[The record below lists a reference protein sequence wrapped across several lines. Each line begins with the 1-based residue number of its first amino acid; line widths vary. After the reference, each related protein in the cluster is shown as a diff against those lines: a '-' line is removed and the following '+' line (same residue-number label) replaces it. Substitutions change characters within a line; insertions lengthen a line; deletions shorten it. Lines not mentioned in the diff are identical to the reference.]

1 MENEVQGSKKCVA
14 FLRQSRNQ
22 APRRCVWNDATAL
35 LWKNR
40 SSFAINEGADS
51 FSSIARGRSALRPFC
66 NATQIFN
73 CELFSWETKS
83 ESQKIRKQK
92 QKEEKQKNPKRWQ
105 QWNRLCCWKVLG
117 ETSLNNFQF
126 APRVKTLSKNKRNK
140 TTQNAVY
147 ISHFLTKD
155 QQEKAILQQGSGSP
169 GRQPL
174 AAEFS
179 FLMLLPY
186 RLLKRCE
193 RENTKGKV
201 WWVSWLFVGKGNF

>member
-1 MENEVQGSKKCVA
+1 MNGRCFLFFSALLQCCCRPSACPFRYTSIWESKSYLKSKSAMENEVQGSKKCVA

-92 QKEEKQKNPKRWQ
+92 QKEEN
-105 QWNRLCCWKVLG
+105 
-117 ETSLNNFQF
+117 
-126 APRVKTLSKNKRNK
+126 NKRIP
-140 TTQNAVY
+140 NADSNEIDFVVER
-147 ISHFLTKD
+147 FL
-155 QQEKAILQQGSGSP
+155 
-169 GRQPL
+169 
-174 AAEFS
+174 
-179 FLMLLPY
+179 
-186 RLLKRCE
+186 E
-193 RENTKGKV
+193 RHP
-201 WWVSWLFVGKGNF
+201 